1 MQLGN
6 SAVHGV
12 EIGLHGID
20 VGRRPLQK
28 QDHILELRHHPHHAL
43 QLLNG
48 LGVALLYHV
57 KVKAVLFQDG
67 LVGFKAHLLLQLC
80 RALIQPGN
88 AVPDLGGGIQQGVQL
103 IGGGRDAVQRGLHL
117 GQCPTHPG

>member
-6 SAVHGV
+6 AAVHGV
-12 EIGLHGID
+12 QIGLHGVD

-28 QDHILELRHHPHHAL
+28 QDHILELGHHPHHAL

-48 LGVALLYHV
+48 LGVALLHHIQI
-57 KVKAVLFQDG
+57 KAVFFEDG

-103 IGGGRDAVQRGLHL
+103 VGGGRDAVQRGLHL
-117 GQCPTHPG
+117 GEGPTHPG